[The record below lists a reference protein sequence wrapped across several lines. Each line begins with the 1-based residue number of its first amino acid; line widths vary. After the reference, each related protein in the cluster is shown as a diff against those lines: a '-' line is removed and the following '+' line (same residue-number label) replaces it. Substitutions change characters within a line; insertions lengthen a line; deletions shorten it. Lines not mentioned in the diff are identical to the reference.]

1 MSQQRITQLETQEI
15 YRLLMRHSIRL
26 SVEIHGAVKNAIE
39 FARLV
44 GIIESSGSLVARST
58 QSSATGLYQFVKGSI
73 EPAVNRVK
81 KYIGWQPW
89 MDQVLKTLD
98 CTWLSWIQQTLMFLG
113 DILEKR
119 GSDIWMARVLHDGD
133 REAMLQAYLR
143 LHHTDPD
150 RATYDRARRVFYGRT
165 DEGED
170 A

>member
-1 MSQQRITQLETQEI
+1 MSKGKPTQLEKQEV
-15 YRLLMRHSIRL
+15 YRLMMPHAIRL
-26 SVEIHGAVKNAIE
+26 KVEIHGAVKNALE

-44 GIIESSGSLVARST
+44 GIIESSSSLVARSKV
-58 QSSATGLYQFVKGSI
+58 SSATGLYQFIKGSI
-73 EPAVNRVK
+73 EPAVNRTK
-81 KYIGWQPW
+81 KYIGHKPW

-98 CTWLSWIQQTLMFLG
+98 CTWLSWIQQTLLFLG

-119 GSDIWMARVLHDGD
+119 GSDIWMTRVLHDGD

-150 RATYDRARRVFYGRT
+150 EATYDRARRIFYGRP
-165 DEGED
+165 ERKD